1 MDLDRIVSELKSERD
16 RISRA
21 ISLLENESTKIVRKT
36 AAPSTMAASKKRRGG
51 LTPAGRRRLSE
62 AMKKRWA
69 DRKKKGS

>member
-36 AAPSTMAASKKRRGG
+36 AATAASSKMAGSKKRSGE
-51 LTPAGRRRLSE
+51 LTPAGRKRLYYIGQKWSDI
-62 AMKKRWA
+62 AA
-69 DRKKKGS
+69 